1 MKLCVLKYFRSQ
13 HLLPGYKRFD
23 DQAGWSIGKYNC
35 LVSAHF
41 LLDVSP
47 WIAVLWHA
55 LLSVCSQQST
65 FHFPHASFYSQYS
78 TAYFPLASVYS
89 QYSTAYFPL
98 ASIYS
103 QYSTAYFP
111 LASVCSQQTVHLL
124 LSAREQTDIKGEIQ
138 TCIAKY
144 APGKHRN
151 IIQIRCV

>member
-1 MKLCVLKYFRSQ
+1 MKLCVLKYFRNQ
-13 HLLPGYKRFD
+13 HLLPGYKHFD

-65 FHFPHASFYSQYS
+65 FHFPHASF
-78 TAYFPLASVYS
+78 YS